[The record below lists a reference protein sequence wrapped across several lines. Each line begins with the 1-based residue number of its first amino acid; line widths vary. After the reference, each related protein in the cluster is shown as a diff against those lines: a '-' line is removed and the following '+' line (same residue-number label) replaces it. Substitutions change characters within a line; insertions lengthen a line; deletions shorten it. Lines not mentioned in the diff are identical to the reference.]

1 MSAQDLR
8 PSAPGLSVDIGVAV
22 LYVDVQIS
30 PEILPHV
37 PLQTEATGAAG
48 ACVANTPND
57 ALSPFGVTIPEFQL
71 KPRIVLTALG
81 RI

>member
-48 ACVANTPND
+48 ACVCQYP
-57 ALSPFGVTIPEFQL
+57 Q
-71 KPRIVLTALG
+71 
-81 RI
+81 